1 VIEGCDIESGGN
13 SVELLD
19 IRKLASTKLIAKN
32 RVKLRITEDSSMARD
47 CWLES
52 TGGEEVEVSTY
63 AGRTKID
70 PARSDEIASA
80 IASCLKG

>member
-1 VIEGCDIESGGN
+1 VVEGCDIESGGRYI
-13 SVELLD
+13 ELVD
-19 IRKLASTKLIAKN
+19 IKKLAGTKLVAKSGV
-32 RVKLRITEDSSMARD
+32 RLRITEDFSMARD

-52 TGGEEVEVSTY
+52 SGGEEVEVNTY
-63 AGRTKID
+63 AGKTKID

>member
-1 VIEGCDIESGGN
+1 VIESCDIESGGR
-13 SVELLD
+13 SIELLD
-19 IRKLASTKLIAKN
+19 IRKLVSTKLVAKN
-32 RVKLRITEDSSMARD
+32 RVRLRITEDSSIARD
-47 CWLES
+47 CWIES

-63 AGRTKID
+63 AGMTKID